1 MQLCLFR
8 WLLLSG
14 HATGCNADPSAV
26 IERRLTALVG
36 HLLADLGDLG
46 AHLEHDLAD
55 HPGQVVAQ
63 AEVRPGTEGQVLGPL
78 VAVQPERAGIGVPKW

>member
-46 AHLEHDLAD
+46 AHLEHDPLDCAGSQD
-55 HPGQVVAQ
+55 RHAARTAQ
-63 AEVRPGTEGQVLGPL
+63 ACSTMRSG
-78 VAVQPERAGIGVPKW
+78 